1 MSRKRN
7 KSKKEKFLLDVVVP
21 TAGRYDILEKCLDAL
36 ETQTVKTFNI
46 YLIDG
51 NEDIPDRNNH
61 RELLE
66 KYNAKMLGQNVGYP
80 RLCNT
85 GIAMGKAPLVLLL
98 TDDVLLSETAVDR
111 MLETM
116 KDDSIGMLGIK
127 LLFPDDSV
135 DPNRPA
141 GKVQH
146 IGLSM
151 DVEANVIHPLVGW
164 SANNPKCCVSRDVF
178 GVTGACFVIRR
189 ELFNRAGGFD
199 EDYGLGTYEDVSLSL
214 SVKAQGKRVYLDTDI
229 IGHHHVGATAQKKNL
244 GFPLRQNANIFRAK
258 WSNSGLFL
266 YDSYKYY

>member
-36 ETQTVKTFNI
+36 ETQTVKKFNT

-51 NEDIPDRNNH
+51 NDDIPDRNQN

-80 RLCNT
+80 RLCNA

-98 TDDVLLSETAVDR
+98 TDDVVLSDTAIEQ
-111 MLETM
+111 MLEVM
-116 KDDSIGMLGIK
+116 KDETIGMLGIK
-127 LLFPDDSV
+127 LLFPEDSV
-135 DPNRPA
+135 DPGRPA

-146 IGLSM
+146 VGLAM

-164 SANNPKCCVSRDVF
+164 SADNPKCCVSRDVF
-178 GVTGACFVIRR
+178 GVTGACFVVRR
-189 ELFNRAGGFD
+189 ELFKKVGGFD
-199 EDYGLGTYEDVSLSL
+199 VDFGLGTYEDISLALAIRSL
-214 SVKAQGKRVYLDTDI
+214 GKRIYLDADI
-229 IGHHHVGATAQKKNL
+229 IGHHHVGATVQKKKINFSL
-244 GFPLRQNANIFRAK
+244 HQNANIFKAK
-258 WSNSGLFL
+258 WSQSGLFL
-266 YDSYKYY
+266 YDSYKFY

>member
-1 MSRKRN
+1 
-7 KSKKEKFLLDVVVP
+7 
-21 TAGRYDILEKCLDAL
+21 
-36 ETQTVKTFNI
+36 
-46 YLIDG
+46 
-51 NEDIPDRNNH
+51 
-61 RELLE
+61 
-66 KYNAKMLGQNVGYP
+66 
-80 RLCNT
+80 
-85 GIAMGKAPLVLLL
+85 MGKAPLVLLL

-164 SANNPKCCVSRDVF
+164 SADNPKCCVSRDVF

-244 GFPLRQNANIFRAK
+244 GFPLQQNANIFKAK
-258 WSNSGLFL
+258 WSQSGLFL

>member
-36 ETQTVKTFNI
+36 ETQTVKKFNT

-51 NEDIPDRNNH
+51 NDDIPDRNQN

-80 RLCNT
+80 RLCNA

-98 TDDVLLSETAVDR
+98 TDDVVLSDTAIEQ
-111 MLETM
+111 MLEVM
-116 KDDSIGMLGIK
+116 KDETIGMLGIK
-127 LLFPDDSV
+127 LLFPEDSV
-135 DPNRPA
+135 DPGRPA

-146 IGLSM
+146 VGLAM

-164 SANNPKCCVSRDVF
+164 SADNPKCCVSRDAF
-178 GVTGACFVIRR
+178 GVTGACFVVRR
-189 ELFNRAGGFD
+189 ELFNRVGGFD
-199 EDYGLGTYEDVSLSL
+199 VDYGLGTYEDISLALAIKSL
-214 SVKAQGKRVYLDTDI
+214 GKRVYIDTDI
-229 IGHHHVGATAQKKNL
+229 IGHHHVGATVQKKKI
-244 GFPLRQNANIFRAK
+244 GFSLHQNANIFKAK
-258 WSNSGLFL
+258 WSQSGLFL